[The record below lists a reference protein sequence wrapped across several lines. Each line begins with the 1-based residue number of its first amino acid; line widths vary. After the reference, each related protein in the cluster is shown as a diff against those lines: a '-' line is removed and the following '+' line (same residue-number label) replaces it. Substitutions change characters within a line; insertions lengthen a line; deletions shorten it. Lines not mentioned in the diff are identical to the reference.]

1 MEFDVITRDIIAAK
15 NAGADGTSL
24 TPLNCI
30 LLISLYQ
37 HHIYDLY
44 FNIQRPKG
52 IVIGILLAN
61 GQVDEFRMGVVRSLC
76 LGLTLTFHR
85 AFEFTTDPV
94 KAMESIIKLGERSH
108 AFWLLHN

>member
-15 NAGADGTSL
+15 NAGADGTSFIS
-24 TPLNCI
+24 LNYI
-30 LLISLYQ
+30 LLLSSLFCK
-37 HHIYDLY
+37 LY
-44 FNIQRPKG
+44 FVNNEPEG

-94 KAMESIIKLGERSH
+94 KAMESIIKLGTVSH